1 MAIVPQ
7 HILKEDENMLM
18 PSIFGESLF
27 DEFWGNDFMRPEPRS
42 SRRYETPVTG
52 VMKTD
57 IKENED
63 SFDLDIDLPGYKK
76 EDVSAELKD
85 GYMTITAQKNSADD
99 QKDEK
104 GNYIRRERFYGTCS
118 RSFYVGKE
126 ITEEDIKAKFE
137 DGILKINVPK
147 KEAKAE
153 VPQKK
158 FIAIEG

>member
-1 MAIVPQ
+1 
-7 HILKEDENMLM
+7 MLM

-27 DEFWGNDFMRPEPRS
+27 DEFWGNDFMRPEPRNN
-42 SRRYETPVTG
+42 RRYETPVTG

-147 KEAKAE
+147 KEAKTE